1 MVRWCVAMT
10 VPNDRSLKEKTKMKI
25 LRRFCSEEV
34 MTLVERMDTFPEEFI
49 DSDKWNDFLPS
60 GYYNK
65 KFNYAEKL
73 LIQGKWD
80 RLKEDYYPRKAR
92 RAIIETLMKED
103 KKDVVRPSGLLST
116 AAITRDALDVLHQE
130 LAKNRYEAVIRGN
143 HNA

>member
-1 MVRWCVAMT
+1 MT
-10 VPNDRSLKEKTKMKI
+10 VPKGENKMKF

-34 MTLVERMDTFPEEFI
+34 MTLIERMDTFPEEFI

-65 KFNYAEKL
+65 RFNYAEKL

-92 RAIIETLMKED
+92 QEIIKTLMKED
-103 KKDVVRPSGLLST
+103 KKDVVRPSSLLTTT
-116 AAITRDALDVLHQE
+116 AVTQQALDLLNQQ
-130 LAKNRYEAVIRGN
+130 LADKYSYESMIRGN

>member
-1 MVRWCVAMT
+1 
-10 VPNDRSLKEKTKMKI
+10 MKI
-25 LRRFCSEEV
+25 LRRFCSDEV
-34 MTLVERMDTFPEEFI
+34 MTLLERMDTFPEEFV

-65 KFNYAEKL
+65 RFNYAEKL

-92 RAIIETLMKED
+92 QEIIKTLMKED
-103 KKDVVRPSGLLST
+103 KKPSSLLTT
-116 AAITRDALDVLHQE
+116 AAVTQQALDLLNQQ
-130 LAKNRYEAVIRGN
+130 LADKYSYESIIRGN

>member
-1 MVRWCVAMT
+1 
-10 VPNDRSLKEKTKMKI
+10 MKF

-34 MTLVERMDTFPEEFI
+34 MTMLERMDTFPEEFI

-65 KFNYAEKL
+65 RFNYAEKL

-92 RAIIETLMKED
+92 QEIIKTLMKED
-103 KKDVVRPSGLLST
+103 NKDVVRPSSLLTTT
-116 AAITRDALDVLHQE
+116 AVTQQALDLLNQQ
-130 LAKNRYEAVIRGN
+130 LADKYSYESIIRGN